1 MRVLV
6 VLMLL
11 TLVLSSFCSLTFDS
25 FTFWWSQLVA
35 LSIAIGGLV
44 HCNWW
49 PCPSQL
55 VALSIAIGS
64 LNSRNWWPCP
74 LQLVASMV
82 AIGGL
87 VHCIGRPC
95 PPLAILQ
102 SSTHDWVKTYHMLCF
117 LLRVRGLGLGLG
129 LGFDPFLRTPPK
141 VPHPGLHA
149 THTF

>member
-1 MRVLV
+1 VRVLV

-35 LSIAIGGLV
+35 LSFAFGGLV

-49 PCPSQL
+49 PCP
-55 VALSIAIGS
+55 
-64 LNSRNWWPCP
+64 
-74 LQLVASMV
+74 LQLVAPMV

>member
-1 MRVLV
+1 VRVLV

-35 LSIAIGGLV
+35 LSFAFGGLV
-44 HCNWW
+44 HC
-49 PCPSQL
+49 
-55 VALSIAIGS
+55 
-64 LNSRNWWPCP
+64 NWWPCP